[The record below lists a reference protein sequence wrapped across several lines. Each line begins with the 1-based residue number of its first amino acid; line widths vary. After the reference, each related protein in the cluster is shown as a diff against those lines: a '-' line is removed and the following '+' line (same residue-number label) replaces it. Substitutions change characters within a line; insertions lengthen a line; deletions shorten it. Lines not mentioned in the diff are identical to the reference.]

1 MESTHVTYAY
11 VGCRTTK
18 KRFAHGKG
26 ISVYTIDENGSWTLQ
41 NIVPTLDNPAFL
53 VFDRTKQ
60 FLYTVHGD
68 GHQVSA
74 FKVLPDGNLEPLNVV
89 DSQGK
94 NPVYAVPSFN
104 NKFLFV
110 ATLQGGAVASLPILS
125 DGSLGEAVSVAY
137 LEGQPDKGVSHA
149 HACVLD
155 HTGKWL
161 LVPTQA
167 RGVGYERVW
176 VYAVNQET
184 GVLTLVSS
192 TEARK
197 YDEPRHIVLSA
208 DNKKAY
214 LANERGNTL
223 RVFDFDDTTGTLK
236 PLQVVPTLQE
246 TYVGPN
252 MVSAIVLEPQGRRV
266 YVSNRIKEGIP
277 PEGEGPNVA
286 PFRGQ
291 ETIVSY
297 EIDKTTG
304 LLKNPEFVN
313 CEGYTPRF
321 MTLGPDGKQLICA
334 NMDSDTLK
342 FFNIDAATGR
352 LSYSG
357 QTVVTE
363 SPCTLVFR

>member
-1 MESTHVTYAY
+1 MESTHATYAY

-18 KRFAHGKG
+18 KRYAHGKG
-26 ISVYTIDENGSWTLQ
+26 ISIYTIAADGSWTLQ
-41 NIVPTLDNPAFL
+41 SIVPTLDNPAFL
-53 VFDRTKQ
+53 TFDRTKQ
-60 FLYTVHGD
+60 YLYTVHGD

-74 FKVLPDGNLEPLNVV
+74 FKVLADGSLQPLNVV

-110 ATLQGGAVASLPILS
+110 ASLQGGAVASLPINV
-125 DGSLGEAVSVAY
+125 DGRLGEAVSVAHT
-137 LEGQPDKGVSHA
+137 EGQPGKGVSHA

-155 HTGKWL
+155 HTGRYL

-167 RGVGYERVW
+167 RGVGYDRVW
-176 VYAVNQET
+176 VYAVNQDT
-184 GVLTLVSS
+184 GVLTLVST

-197 YDEPRHIVLSA
+197 YDEPRHIVLSP

-214 LANERGNTL
+214 LVNEKASTL
-223 RVFDFDDTTGTLK
+223 RVFDFDDAAGTLT
-236 PLQVVPTLQE
+236 PRQVVPSLPE

-252 MVSAIVLEPQGRRV
+252 MASAIVMEPGGRRV

-277 PEGEGPNVA
+277 PEGEGPDVA

-297 EIDKTTG
+297 EIEPVTG
-304 LLKNPEFVN
+304 FLKNPQFVN

-321 MTLGPDGKQLICA
+321 MCLGPDGKELICA

-342 FFNIDAATGR
+342 FFAIDETTGKLQYTGR
-352 LSYSG
+352 
-357 QTVVTE
+357 TVTTE
-363 SPCTLVFR
+363 SPCTIVFR